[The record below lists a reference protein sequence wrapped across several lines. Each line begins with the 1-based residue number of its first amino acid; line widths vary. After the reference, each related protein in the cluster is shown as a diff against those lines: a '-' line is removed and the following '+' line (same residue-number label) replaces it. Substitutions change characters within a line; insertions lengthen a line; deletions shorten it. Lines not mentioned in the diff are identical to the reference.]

1 MNKFFLFFIPFLL
14 FAVPI
19 QFPYTLKLKKD
30 ELFKMNV
37 YYLNRVYTFEIRWTL
52 YINDIITVLYNYDNF
67 PRQVELQKKF
77 SQDAF
82 KVPVAYIPE
91 NYPYFYIKF
100 DDFNGKI
107 ATCTIYLFNGKK
119 VSAELKE

>member
-1 MNKFFLFFIPFLL
+1 MNKFFLFFLPFLL
-14 FAVPI
+14 LAVPI
-19 QFPYTLKLKKD
+19 RFPYTVKLKKD
-30 ELFKMNV
+30 ELFKMDV
-37 YYLNRVYTFEIRWTL
+37 YYLNRVYPFEMRRTL
-52 YINDIITVLYNYDNF
+52 FINDVITVLYKYDNF

-82 KVPVAYIPE
+82 KVPVALIPE

-107 ATCTIYLFNGKK
+107 ATFTIYLFNGKK
-119 VSAELKE
+119 VRANLKE

>member
-1 MNKFFLFFIPFLL
+1 MNKFFLFIPFLL

-19 QFPYTLKLKKD
+19 RFPYTIKLKKD
-30 ELFKMNV
+30 QFFKMDV
-37 YYLNRVYTFEIRWTL
+37 YYLNRVYPFKMRWTL
-52 YINDIITVLYNYDNF
+52 YINDIITVLYKYDNF

-77 SQDAF
+77 SQNAF

-100 DDFNGKI
+100 DDFNDKI